1 MAEEKQLLL
10 APEECRSGYQTV
22 TPRNRKES
30 APLVFCIHGNKWG
43 VASCCD
49 DLEEKDAHATPEGAT
64 QTIQIGHQ
72 EGGKFTRTESQNSLH
87 CHQARQDGIDKKAR
101 RKLVT
106 ATVLCVFFMLAEIVG
121 GVLSNSLAIATDA
134 AHLLTDFASF
144 LISLFAIWMAAKP
157 KSQKMS
163 FGWHRAEVLG
173 ATVSVL
179 MIWLVTGILVYLAII
194 RVINREFEIDATA
207 MLITSGLGVAVN
219 IVMGATL
226 HQHGHSHGGGGGGGH
241 GHSHG
246 GAPSGGGHGHA
257 HDAEHG
263 EEDDHVH
270 EVADKENI
278 NVTAAFIHVV
288 GDFLQSLGVFIAA
301 IVIYFKP
308 EWNIIDPICTF
319 IFSLLV
325 LGTTISILRKTLSV
339 LLEATPSDINYD
351 IVKSTF
357 LSVKG
362 IRQIHS
368 LRIWGLTTDKAALA
382 AHLAIDKG
390 LNAQQVLQAA
400 TVKIR
405 AEYNFYEMTLQVEEF
420 QDDMTACDQCKEI

>member
-1 MAEEKQLLL
+1 
-10 APEECRSGYQTV
+10 
-22 TPRNRKES
+22 
-30 APLVFCIHGNKWG
+30 
-43 VASCCD
+43 
-49 DLEEKDAHATPEGAT
+49 
-64 QTIQIGHQ
+64 
-72 EGGKFTRTESQNSLH
+72 
-87 CHQARQDGIDKKAR
+87 
-101 RKLVT
+101 
-106 ATVLCVFFMLAEIVG
+106 
-121 GVLSNSLAIATDA
+121 
-134 AHLLTDFASF
+134 
-144 LISLFAIWMAAKP
+144 
-157 KSQKMS
+157 
-163 FGWHRAEVLG
+163 LG

-179 MIWLVTGILVYLAII
+179 MIWLVTGILVYLAIM

-257 HDAEHG
+257 HDAEDGHAHG
-263 EEDDHVH
+263 GEDGHAH

-319 IFSLLV
+319 VFSLLV
-325 LGTTISILRKTLSV
+325 LATTISILRKTLSV

-351 IVKSTF
+351 IVKNTF

-362 IRQIHS
+362 IRHIHS

-390 LNAQQVLQAA
+390 LNAQEVLQAA